1 MGKLVVIDGKSVFYR
16 GYYAMSNLSLRD
28 GTSVGGVYGFA
39 AMALEVIKQMQPDY
53 VAVAWD
59 KKGTNIRRRKE
70 IYPKYKEGRTKAP
83 DDFYAQIPILRDLLN
98 CFGWPLYEFDDYEAD
113 DIIGSLALQAESAGI
128 ETSIISSDLD
138 MLQVVDKNTHL
149 YALKKGFSDIEK
161 FDISALEAKYGIK
174 KEQFLDLKALKGDT
188 SDNIPGVPGVGE
200 KTATALLREYGDL
213 NNIFVHLDDIKPIW
227 AAKLKAGKE
236 LAYISREL
244 GQIYTDAPVKLDLA
258 AMDVKKLD
266 TGKLRAELEKLEF
279 RSLLRRLP
287 EYMKDDDSAPDLVED
302 ATGSEDIPKE
312 FTVIKNNAGQ
322 IALGSEKLFIAHDI
336 KKFCEQ
342 SDDRDVM
349 SGRQLFDTRLASFLL
364 NSLRK
369 APDMEDETPA
379 KIYDLYL
386 SLSADLEKLPKMDKL
401 ARSVDFPLQILL
413 AKIEKRGVRLDIP
426 TLSMMS
432 VELHQKLRKLESEI
446 YSSTGQEFNIASPL
460 QLSEVLFN
468 SLGLPTT
475 GVKKTR
481 RGFSTGAKELAK
493 LRPLH
498 PAIAL
503 IEQHR
508 ELAKLQSTYVD
519 ALPKL
524 ADENSYIHTSFHQDI
539 TQTGRLSSSEPNLQ
553 NIPTRTKL
561 GHRIRESL
569 VASSGKIIVNADYSQ
584 FELRLA
590 AALAGDTNLIEDF
603 QDDEVDIHTKTA
615 AEAFGKAI
623 EDVTE
628 KERRIAK
635 TINFGVLYGMSPRG
649 LSEATDMNFNEAKD
663 FIEKYFRVRA
673 PIRQYIDQ
681 TVKKA
686 ENDGFVETLFG
697 RRRLTPDVK
706 SPNFVIREAA
716 KRAAANMP
724 IQGTEAD
731 LMKMAMLKIENEI
744 PEASQ
749 FMQIHDSI
757 MVETEPEQA
766 ENVGRKMKEI
776 MEGIDLKLGVKL
788 KVDIKTGYNWSEL
801 A

>member
-1 MGKLVVIDGKSVFYR
+1 MVIDGKSVFYR